1 MRTMTDREQKMYER
15 LGREVLLEY
24 SREPLA
30 LLEYDISQAA
40 DKLTN
45 GFIIFYPDCYAAIE
59 GKTVIGRC
67 VLDEGDRYSARVLSG
82 AVRLELVKTDGTVTT
97 VCRATMAAKS
107 DFFATAE
114 RLSALSSGR
123 KPRPSHARGATK
135 CKKCGRPLPPH
146 HNSDVCHRCSD
157 KQKSVKQLWDII
169 RSDKFY
175 IFAAVV
181 LFFAVTAVNLITPKL
196 NQLLIDGYITP
207 QNDKLLGF
215 ASVIMSILL
224 VSLISRGL
232 SILRSLLLVKA
243 STNVIT
249 RLRNNVFDK
258 VQTLSVAN
266 IGRHTV
272 GNILQRI
279 TRDTATV
286 QNFLTNELPSSAEQL
301 LIFVAVAVIL
311 IGYDP
316 LLALMIFLPI
326 PIFLVIHRLFVN
338 KTHRMYEGQW
348 QYGDRVSTALSD
360 IFSGIRIVKA
370 YGREDYEE
378 KRFDKLIAGEREIK
392 ERNELFWAIF
402 NPLVNFLMSLGEF
415 IILYYVGSRVID
427 GSMSLGTMQM
437 FSSYVGL
444 IYGPIRFLS
453 SLPRQLVRLLG
464 AVTKIFEIY
473 DEKSDVPEAADAVSA
488 DIVGKIEF
496 RDVSFGYDEER
507 DVLHNID
514 LTVEPGE
521 MIGIVGRSGVG
532 KSTLINLVLRMY
544 DVNSGQILIDGRDI
558 RSYSQESLRSQMGTV
573 LQDNFLFSGSIYDN
587 IAYAKPNAS
596 RAEIISA
603 AKLAGAHKFISKL
616 PDAYQTYIGERGYT
630 LSGGER
636 QRVAIA
642 RALLHDPK
650 ILILDEATASL
661 DTETEKQIQDA
672 LANLMANRTTIAI
685 AHRLSTLRLAN
696 RLVVLDKGRIAEV
709 GTHDELMRK
718 KGIYYELVIAQKSI
732 YDFSEKRQNG
742 NENDNQNGTLG
753 FAGDQP

>member
-1 MRTMTDREQKMYER
+1 MTDFEKRLYER

-30 LLEYDISQAA
+30 LLEYDISQAS
-40 DKLTN
+40 DTLTK
-45 GFIIFYPDCYAAIE
+45 GYIIFYPDCYSAIE
-59 GKTVIGRC
+59 GKTVIGRQM
-67 VLDEGDRYSARVLSG
+67 LEEGDRYVARVLSG
-82 AVRLELVKTDGTVTT
+82 AVALELVRQDSTAVT
-97 VCRATMAAKS
+97 VCRATMAKKS

-114 RLSALSSGR
+114 RLGALLGGR
-123 KPRPSHARGATK
+123 APRPHQGGGATK

-146 HNSDVCHRCSD
+146 HGSELCHRCSD
-157 KQKSVKQLWDII
+157 KKRSIKQLWDII
-169 RSDKFY
+169 KSDKFY
-175 IFAAVV
+175 IFAAVL
-181 LFFAVTAVNLITPKL
+181 LFFAVTAVNLVTPKL

-215 ASVIMSILL
+215 ASVIVSILL
-224 VSLISRGL
+224 VNLISRGL

-249 RLRNNVFDK
+249 RLRNNVFEK

-301 LIFVAVAVIL
+301 LIFAAVAVIL

-316 LLALMIFLPI
+316 LLALMIFIPI
-326 PIFLVIHRLFVN
+326 PIFLVVHRLFVN

-348 QYGDRVSTALSD
+348 QYGDRVSTALND

-370 YGREDYEE
+370 YGREEYEQE
-378 KRFDKLIAGEREIK
+378 RFEGLIAGEREIK
-392 ERNELFWAIF
+392 ERNELFWSIF
-402 NPLVNFLMSLGEF
+402 NPLVNFLVSIGEF
-415 IILYYVGSRVID
+415 VILYYVGSRVID
-427 GSMSLGTMQM
+427 GTMTLGTMQM

-444 IYGPIRFLS
+444 IYGPIRSLS
-453 SLPRQLVRLLG
+453 RLPRQLVRLLG

-473 DEKSDVPEAADAVSA
+473 DEKSDVPEATDAVSA
-488 DIVGKIEF
+488 DIVGRIEF
-496 RDVSFGYDEER
+496 RGVCFGYDEEKQ
-507 DVLHNID
+507 VLHDID
-514 LTVEPGE
+514 LTIEPGE

-544 DVNSGQILIDGRDI
+544 DPDRGQILIDGRDI
-558 RSYSQESLRSQMGTV
+558 REYSQESLRSKMGTV
-573 LQDNFLFSGSIYDN
+573 LQDNFLFSGSIHDN
-587 IAYAKPNAS
+587 IAYSKPNAT
-596 RAEIISA
+596 RAEVISA
-603 AKLAGAHKFISKL
+603 AKLAGAHSFISRL
-616 PDAYQTYIGERGYT
+616 PDAYQTKIGERGYT

-672 LANLMANRTTIAI
+672 LARLTSSRTTIAI

-718 KGIYYELVIAQKSI
+718 KGIYYGLVVAQKSI
-732 YDFSEKRQNG
+732 FDFSEKPEKKEPTDG
-742 NENDNQNGTLG
+742 EMMPPEGAL
-753 FAGDQP
+753 P

>member
-1 MRTMTDREQKMYER
+1 MTDREQKMYEQ

-40 DKLTN
+40 DKLTK
-45 GFIIFYPDCYAAIE
+45 GCIIFYPDCYAAIE

-82 AVRLELVKTDGTVTT
+82 AVRLELVKADGAVTT

-114 RLSALSSGR
+114 RLSALSHGR
-123 KPRPSHARGATK
+123 EPRPSRARGATK

-146 HNSDVCHRCSD
+146 QSSDLCHRCSD
-157 KQKSVKQLWDII
+157 KKKSIKQLWDVIKA
-169 RSDKFY
+169 DKFY

-181 LFFAVTAVNLITPKL
+181 LFFAVTAVNLVTPYL
-196 NQLLIDGYITP
+196 NRLLIDGYITP
-207 QNDKLLGF
+207 KNENFVGF
-215 ASVIMSILL
+215 ISVILSMLAVSL
-224 VSLISRGL
+224 VSRGIS
-232 SILRSLLLVKA
+232 IVRSLLLVKA

-249 RLRNNVFDK
+249 RLRGNVFDK

-266 IGRHTV
+266 VGRHTA
-272 GNILQRI
+272 GNILHRI
-279 TRDTATV
+279 TRDTATI
-286 QNFLTNELPSSAEQL
+286 QSFLTNELPSIAEQA
-301 LIFVAVAVIL
+301 LIFVTVAVI
-311 IGYDP
+311 IIIYDP
-316 LLALMIFLPI
+316 LLALLIFIPI
-326 PIFLVIHRLFVN
+326 PIFLVANRVFVNRTHRL
-338 KTHRMYEGQW
+338 YEGQW
-348 QYGDRVSTALSD
+348 QYEDRVQTSLHD

-378 KRFDKLIAGEREIK
+378 KRFDRLVSEESRIK
-392 ERNELFWAIF
+392 ARNELFWAIF
-402 NPLVNFLMSLGEF
+402 NPLVNFIVSFGEF
-415 IILYYVGSRVID
+415 IILYYVGSRVIN
-427 GSMSLGTMQM
+427 GSMTLGTMQM

-444 IYGPIRFLS
+444 IYGPIRSLS
-453 SLPRQLVRLLG
+453 RIPRQIVRLLA
-464 AVTKIFEIY
+464 AVSKVFEIY
-473 DEKSDVPEAADAVSA
+473 DEKSDVPESVDPVSA
-488 DIVGKIEF
+488 DIVGRIEF

-507 DVLHNID
+507 EVLHNID

-544 DVNSGQILIDGRDI
+544 DVDSGQILIDGRNI
-558 RSYSQESLRSQMGTV
+558 RSYSQESLRSQIGTV

-587 IAYAKPNAS
+587 IAYAKPSAS
-596 RAEIISA
+596 RAEVISA

-636 QRVAIA
+636 QRLAIA
-642 RALLHDPK
+642 RALLHDPR

-672 LANLMANRTTIAI
+672 LANLMSNRTTIAI

-732 YDFSEKRQNG
+732 YDFSDKRQG
-742 NENDNQNGTLG
+742 REGAPPPEG
-753 FAGDQP
+753 GQP